1 MNKFR
6 RRIARRTGRNR
17 DGAAAVEAAIVFP
30 LIALIL
36 LGSIDVGQSI
46 YVAQVV
52 NEASREGARRAC
64 RYETSSEDEVRAAVV
79 NLINESFSAAS
90 NVGVRINFND
100 TDGNPIAGGDLSTI
114 TSGTEI
120 AVQVAVDYD
129 SVRWTSGFAGL
140 GGSSI
145 ETTTVMRRE

>member
-1 MNKFR
+1 MKKLR
-6 RRIARRTGRNR
+6 RRSIRRTGRNR
-17 DGAAAVEAAIVFP
+17 HGAAAVEAAIVFP

-64 RYETSSEDEVRAAVV
+64 RYETTSEDEVRSAVV
-79 NLINESFSAAS
+79 DLINESFTAAS
-90 NVGVRINFND
+90 NVGVRINFRD
-100 TDGNPIAGGDLSTI
+100 TDGNAIAGGDLSAI
-114 TSGTEI
+114 TSGTEV
-120 AVQVAVDYD
+120 AVQVVVDYD

-140 GGSSI
+140 SGSSI

>member
-1 MNKFR
+1 MKKSR
-6 RRIARRTGRNR
+6 RRINCRSGNDRR
-17 DGAAAVEAAIVFP
+17 GAAAVEAAIVFP

-79 NLINESFSAAS
+79 DLINESFSAAS
-90 NVGVRINFND
+90 NVGVRINFSD
-100 TDGNPIAGGDLSTI
+100 TDGNPIAGGDLSAI

-120 AVQVAVDYD
+120 AVQVVVDYD

-140 GGSSI
+140 NGSSI